1 MTSFRRGAADA
12 RPPRSLSRLAH
23 RKKKPYKVI
32 LESVTQEKKKLRS
45 AISYNAQ
52 APPGYAFVPAGHPDL
67 TEKCKEL
74 CRTRGL
80 EVHVVSVGLTSSIPS
95 YRY

>member
-1 MTSFRRGAADA
+1 MTSHRRGAADA
-12 RPPRSLSRLAH
+12 RFQRPFPTLPH

-80 EVHVVSVGLTSSIPS
+80 EVHVVSVGLTVHI
-95 YRY
+95 